1 MASAAP
7 SRPVAQPACDS
18 KQQLM
23 EGTWH
28 PGEQTQGL
36 SLCRRHLVLATWP
49 SSLHTTSVHLLSS
62 PLRQVLQL
70 TAPNSRC
77 RNELREV
84 RGLYQDT
91 AGKRWNLDSDPGLS
105 DHKAHV
111 PNHCAPWLLDTR
123 FPPAMRP
130 SEKRGKLKCG
140 P

>member
-7 SRPVAQPACDS
+7 SRPVAQTARDP

-23 EGTWH
+23 GGTWR
-28 PGEQTQGL
+28 PGEQTRG
-36 SLCRRHLVLATWP
+36 SGLCRRCLALATRP
-49 SSLHTTSVHLLSS
+49 SSLHTTSVHLLGS

-70 TAPNSRC
+70 TALDSRF

-105 DHKAHV
+105 DHNAHV
-111 PNHCAPWLLDTR
+111 PNHCAPWLLDTH

-130 SEKRGKLKCG
+130 SDKRGKLKCG